1 MSYVHVY
8 LQIPYD
14 VFNFHVYNEA
24 TLKKLEDA
32 GSFPPRFII
41 NYPNVQLS
49 SRIIISTDDNEMM
62 FYVGNDSIHVEGIW

>member
-1 MSYVHVY
+1 MHI

-14 VFNFHVYNEA
+14 VFNFYEYNEA

-41 NYPNVQLS
+41 NYPNVQIS
-49 SRIIISTDDNEMM
+49 SKIIVSTDDNTMM
-62 FYVGNDSIHVEGIW
+62 FYVDNDSNHVGGM